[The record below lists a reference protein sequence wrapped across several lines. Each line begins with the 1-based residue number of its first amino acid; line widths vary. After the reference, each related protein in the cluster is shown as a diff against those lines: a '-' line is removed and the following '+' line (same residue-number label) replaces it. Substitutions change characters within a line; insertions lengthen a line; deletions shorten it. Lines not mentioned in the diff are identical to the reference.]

1 MEDEGE
7 FFGAGILETEVSNVS
22 STCIEIICRPGIIA
36 KPNILGSL
44 EFSSVKYSA
53 HVPKNIKWYS
63 FFVCSGR
70 YYYLLLC
77 T

>member
-7 FFGAGILETEVSNVS
+7 FFGAGIVEAEFSDVS
-22 STCIEIICRPGIIA
+22 SISIEIICRPGIIA

-53 HVPKNIKWYS
+53 HVPKI
-63 FFVCSGR
+63 
-70 YYYLLLC
+70 
-77 T
+77 

>member
-7 FFGAGILETEVSNVS
+7 FFGAGIVEAEFSEVS

-53 HVPKNIKWYS
+53 HVPKI
-63 FFVCSGR
+63 
-70 YYYLLLC
+70 
-77 T
+77 

>member
-1 MEDEGE
+1 MGE

-53 HVPKNIKWYS
+53 HVPKI
-63 FFVCSGR
+63 
-70 YYYLLLC
+70 
-77 T
+77 

>member
-1 MEDEGE
+1 MEDDVGE

-22 STCIEIICRPGIIA
+22 STCIEIICRPGIMA

-53 HVPKNIKWYS
+53 HVPKNIKWYT
-63 FFVCSGR
+63 FKNK
-70 YYYLLLC
+70 
-77 T
+77 